1 MHVETLM
8 DPVKAIRTHKVNGLI
23 NLQDFKN
30 MLTAVYHSAE
40 FDPNMHSL
48 WDVRQAD
55 FGGVTPQ
62 DIRSLADLVKANWVD
77 KRQNKAAIVV
87 SGLAD
92 YGITRMYE
100 QVLGPAAMGKV
111 RIFRNIKSAWDWIE
125 GNANSN
131 ASSRTP
137 QPDSGKNPAA

>member
-1 MHVETLM
+1 MHVETQM
-8 DPVKAIRTHKVNGLI
+8 DTVKAIRTHRVNGLI
-23 NLQDFKN
+23 NLQDFRN

-55 FGGVTPQ
+55 FSAVTAQ

-100 QVLGPAAMGKV
+100 QVLGPAATGKV

-125 GNANSN
+125 GK
-131 ASSRTP
+131 
-137 QPDSGKNPAA
+137 PDAPAAPPPAGNNPPV

>member
-1 MHVETLM
+1 MHVETHL

-23 NLQDFKN
+23 NLEDFRN

-48 WDVRQAD
+48 WDVRGAD
-55 FGGVTPQ
+55 FAAVTAQ
-62 DIRSLADLVKANWVD
+62 DIRALADLVRANWVE

-87 SGLAD
+87 SGLSD

-111 RIFRNIKSAWDWIE
+111 KIFRNIKSAWDWIE
-125 GNANSN
+125 GKPTTIVQHSAKPTAPANT
-131 ASSRTP
+131 R
-137 QPDSGKNPAA
+137 QP